1 MANQG
6 TFRKTN
12 FVRTNFVVALAAI
25 GTVTAASS
33 CHKEAPLPPAPPV
46 EAAQPGPRL
55 DVEALAARI
64 GVKPGGL
71 SYASAGPSAALMW
84 SEGTVTVRRTGEDR
98 FIDTTA
104 NMQLQAGDEVLTG
117 PHTEAT
123 IAFADNTLVQLAEET
138 LIAIGNRAV
147 SADPASSVS
156 VLYGV
161 ARLSVSPRA
170 RGEGAFITAV
180 GTSLIGAKGTAFAV
194 GVVAGGHVRVGVEHG
209 EIEVAGSRALD
220 KPVTLE
226 PIESVIID
234 PTGALGAT
242 EPFKTDDW
250 GVWRFAAEANETL
263 DGVERFHSDHL
274 VGEESRLDADYIVL
288 QKLVTTASS
297 LTWQA
302 EGTTGPKALAAYKA
316 TAMERAASIE
326 AAYRLAGEIARLT
339 SAALSDAYVLGGLY
353 ERHPKEM
360 GPQVTEFTQ
369 EIGGAL
375 LYDKKLQLVSEIY
388 LAPLRSAY
396 YAHTAAG
403 RVRAASLDM
412 PAPTFAQ
419 VKLADVP
426 AAEIAKRVP
435 PGLYVAPTIDA
446 ATHPHPL
453 WLRAPKLGWD
463 ERLTLQTVPP
473 RQGAWY
479 VAPARV
485 DAHLFAG
492 VATMATLAPGFPPTS
507 PTEPGKADLAFL
519 VPPLPPMGG
528 SSAAAA
534 TP

>member
-6 TFRKTN
+6 TLR
-12 FVRTNFVVALAAI
+12 RTNFVVALAAI

-33 CHKEAPLPPAPPV
+33 CHKDTAPPPAPPA

-55 DVEALAARI
+55 DVESLAGRV

-71 SYASAGPSAALMW
+71 SYAGVGPSAALMW
-84 SEGTVTVRRTGEDR
+84 SEGTVTVRRAGEDR
-98 FIDTTA
+98 FGDTTA
-104 NMQLQAGDEVLTG
+104 NLQLQAGDEVLTG

-138 LIAIGNRAV
+138 LVAIGNRAV

-170 RGEGAFITAV
+170 RGEGAFITTA

-194 GVVAGGHVRVGVEHG
+194 GVVAGGHVRIGVEHG
-209 EIEVAGSRALD
+209 EIEVAGARALD
-220 KPVTLE
+220 KPITLQQA
-226 PIESVIID
+226 ESIIVE
-234 PTGALGAT
+234 PTGALGAK
-242 EPFKTDDW
+242 ESFKSDDW
-250 GVWRFAAEANETL
+250 GDWRFAAEAKETL
-263 DGVERFHSDHL
+263 DGVERFHADHL
-274 VGEESRLDADYIVL
+274 VGEESRLDADYLVL

-302 EGTTGPKALAAYKA
+302 EGTTGPKALAGYKA

-388 LAPLRSAY
+388 LVPLRSAY
-396 YAHTAAG
+396 YAHTPRG
-403 RVRAASLDM
+403 RARAASLDM

-419 VKLADVP
+419 VKLVDVP
-426 AAEIAKRVP
+426 AAEIAKRIP

-453 WLRAPKLGWD
+453 WQRAPKLGWD
-463 ERLTLQTVPP
+463 ERLTLQPVPP
-473 RQGAWY
+473 RQGSWY

-492 VATMATLAPGFPPTS
+492 VATQTALAPGFPVTS

-519 VPPLPPMGG
+519 VPPLPPMGA
-528 SSAAAA
+528 STAAAAA